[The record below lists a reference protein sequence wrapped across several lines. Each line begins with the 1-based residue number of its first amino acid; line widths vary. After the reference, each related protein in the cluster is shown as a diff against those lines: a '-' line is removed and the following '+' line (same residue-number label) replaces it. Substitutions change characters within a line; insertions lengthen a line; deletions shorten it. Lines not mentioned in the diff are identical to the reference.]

1 MLTAVDYA
9 GIRFGKIT
17 KTEGDLMAEA
27 LNEENKP
34 YIEHDPE
41 KTFVHLHCHTEYSL
55 LDGAAR
61 VKDVVARAVELGMP
75 AVAATDHGVMYG
87 VLKLYDACKAA
98 GINPV
103 IGCEVYVAPRT
114 RFDKESGVDN
124 KAHHLI
130 LLAETQ
136 EGYRNL
142 CKICTIGF
150 LEGYYYKPRID
161 HEVLRQFSKG
171 IICMSA
177 CIAGEIPQALLK
189 GDIEKAYDIARD
201 YIDIFGKDN
210 YFIEIQDHGLEEQ
223 KKTNPLLIKMAKDLG
238 LGLVATNDSHYVR
251 KEDADVHDVLL
262 CIQTGKTR
270 DDESRMRFACD
281 EFYMKSREEMELVF
295 GEYPEALN
303 NTAKIA
309 ARCHVNLDKHP
320 KVDVPDFEVPEG
332 YNAETYLQYLCQK
345 GLEEKY
351 DEITPELQER
361 LDYELG
367 IINHMQFPGYFLITW
382 DMINF
387 CRQNGIRVGPGRGSA
402 AGSLVAY
409 TLGITNI
416 DPLRYN
422 LFFER
427 FLNPERVSMPDIDS
441 DFCVVRRGEV
451 IDYLVEKYGAD
462 NVSQIITFGT
472 MKAKMVVRDVGR
484 VLGMSVADVNKI
496 AKMLPADLKMT
507 VQKAIDEN
515 NELRDLY
522 ENDPLIKELLD
533 YSKALEGMPRHTG
546 THAAGVVIAPAPI
559 TDYVPGVKLGENI
572 LTTQFEKE
580 QVEEQGLLKMDILG
594 LRTLTVIGDALKSI
608 KKNYGID
615 IDIDNI
621 PKDDEAVYKMLSAG
635 ETGGVFQLES
645 SGMTAY
651 LKALR
656 PERIEDLIAMVALYR
671 PGPLGSGM
679 VEDFIDRKHGV
690 KKVEYPHPLLEP
702 VLAETYG
709 VMVYQEQVMQVA
721 SVLAGFTLGQADQLR
736 RIMGKKKAYLLPPER
751 ERFIK
756 GCKECNNID
765 AETAGGIFDLM
776 EYFSGYGFN
785 KSHSA
790 AYGIVTY
797 ETAWLRCHYPAEYM
811 AAIMTSF
818 MATAEKVTE
827 YLEESRKMGIEIL
840 PPDINESDADFT
852 VVGGK
857 IRFGMAAIKGV
868 GRDIITQIIEERE
881 KNGPFKSID
890 DLSRRYPLN
899 KRVLEGMIKGGA
911 LDCFGAKRSQLLQ
924 VYEQSLE
931 LGKKYALEAASDQL
945 SLFDFGM
952 TEQKTV
958 DVEMP
963 NIPEFPLMELL
974 ALEKESIGFFISGHP
989 LDEFVDV
996 IGKVSSHN
1004 VQQLLTAKNG
1014 IKTRVA
1020 GLIAQN
1026 KPRLTKKGES
1036 MSIFNLED
1044 KLASIRCLAFPR
1056 AFAECREMIAD
1067 GKVVLVEGRLKVDDD
1082 ESVALIVD
1090 TIHDLENAELL
1101 TAPKGQ
1107 DLPPQ
1112 ADEPEQGKGFYRRQ
1126 KKKEPEKSVGK
1137 LYVRVANSEVLP
1149 QLRETAAEY
1158 PGNLD
1163 LIPFYMDTKR
1173 YHQRLGI
1180 KIGMEAIDAL
1190 KYAYGDPNVVLKLV
1204 KE

>member
-1 MLTAVDYA
+1 
-9 GIRFGKIT
+9 
-17 KTEGDLMAEA
+17 MAEEKK
-27 LNEENKP
+27 NEIEEKP
-34 YIEHDPE
+34 YIEQDPE

-114 RFDKESGVDN
+114 RFDKESGIDN
-124 KAHHLI
+124 RAYHLI

-150 LEGYYYKPRID
+150 LEGYYYRPRID
-161 HEVLRQFSKG
+161 HEVLRKYSKG

-177 CIAGEIPQALLK
+177 CIAGEIPQALLN
-189 GDIEKAYDIARD
+189 GNVEKAYEIARE
-201 YIDIFGKDN
+201 YLDIFGKDN

-223 KKTNPLLIKMAKDLG
+223 KKTNPLLVKLARDLG
-238 LGLVATNDSHYVR
+238 VGLVATNDSHYVR
-251 KEDADVHDVLL
+251 REDADVHDVLL

-270 DDESRMRFACD
+270 DDENRMRFACD
-281 EFYMKSREEMELVF
+281 EFYMKSREEMELLF
-295 GEYPEALN
+295 GEYPEALS
-303 NTAKIA
+303 NTVKIA
-309 ARCHVNLDKHP
+309 NRCHVNLDKHP
-320 KVDVPDFEVPEG
+320 KVDVPDFDVPEG
-332 YNAETYLQYLCQK
+332 YTLESYLRYLCQK

-351 DEITPELQER
+351 EEVTSELQER

-367 IINHMQFPGYFLITW
+367 IINRMEFPGYFLITW
-382 DMINF
+382 DMINY
-387 CRQNGIRVGPGRGSA
+387 CRKNGIRVGPGRGSA

-422 LFFER
+422 LVFER

-451 IDYLVEKYGAD
+451 IDYLVQKYGEE
-462 NVSQIITFGT
+462 NVSQIVTFGT

-496 AKMLPADLKMT
+496 AKMIPDDLKMT

-515 NELRDLY
+515 NELRELY
-522 ENDPLIKELLD
+522 EHDPLIKELLD

-559 TDYVPGVKLGENI
+559 TDYVPGVKLGDNI

-594 LRTLTVIGDALKSI
+594 LRTLTVIGDALAGI

-615 IDIDNI
+615 IDIDNV
-621 PKDDEAVYKMLSAG
+621 PKDDPEVYSMLSAG

-690 KKVEYPHPLLEP
+690 KKVEYPHPLLKP
-702 VLAETYG
+702 VLEETYG

-736 RIMGKKKAYLLPPER
+736 RIMGKKKAHLLPPER

-765 AETAGGIFDLM
+765 AETAGKIFDLM

-790 AYGIVTY
+790 AYAIVTY

-818 MATAEKVTE
+818 MNNAEKVTE
-827 YLEESRKMGIEIL
+827 YLEESRRMGLEIL

-857 IRFGMAAIKGV
+857 IRFGLAAIKGN
-868 GRDIITQIIEERE
+868 GRDIIEQIIKERQ
-881 KNGPFKSID
+881 KNGPFQSLD
-890 DLSRRYPLN
+890 DLTRRFPLN

-911 LDCFGAKRSQLLQ
+911 LDCFGAKRSQLME
-924 VYEQSLE
+924 VYEQSLD
-931 LGKKYALEAASDQL
+931 LGRKYAQEAASDQL

-952 TEQKTV
+952 EEQKTV
-958 DVEMP
+958 DVELP
-963 NIPEFPLMELL
+963 NIPEFPLMQLL
-974 ALEKESIGFFISGHP
+974 AYEKESIGFYISGHP
-989 LDEFVDV
+989 LDEFVSIIRSV
-996 IGKVSSHN
+996 ATHTAS
-1004 VQQLLTAKNG
+1004 QLKESKNG
-1014 IKTRVA
+1014 ARVRVA
-1020 GLIAQN
+1020 GLVSQS

-1036 MSIFNLED
+1036 MAIFTLED
-1044 KLASIRCLAFPR
+1044 KLNGVRCLAFPR
-1056 AFAECREMIAD
+1056 AFAECRDLLED
-1067 GKVVLVEGRLKVDDD
+1067 GKVVLVEGRLKIDDD
-1082 ESVALIVD
+1082 ESVVIIVD
-1090 TIHDLENAELL
+1090 TVHDLENAELL
-1101 TAPKGQ
+1101 TAPKDQ
-1107 DLPPQ
+1107 ELPPQ
-1112 ADEPEQGKGFYRRQ
+1112 SEEETHGNGFRRRQ
-1126 KKKEPEKSVGK
+1126 ALQAPEKSVGK
-1137 LYVRVANSEVLP
+1137 LYVRVRSADVLP
-1149 QLRETAAEY
+1149 ELRKVASLY
-1158 PGNLD
+1158 PGSVD
-1163 LIPFYMDTKR
+1163 LVPFYMDTKR
-1173 YHQRLGI
+1173 YHRRLGI
-1180 KIGMEAIDAL
+1180 KIGVEAMDDL
-1190 KYAYGDPNVVLKLV
+1190 KYAYGNANVVLKLV
-1204 KE
+1204 KENQE

>member
-1 MLTAVDYA
+1 M
-9 GIRFGKIT
+9 
-17 KTEGDLMAEA
+17 TEAN
-27 LNEENKP
+27 NEEKKV
-34 YIEHDPE
+34 YIEQDPE

-75 AVAATDHGVMYG
+75 AVAITDHGVMYG

-114 RFDKESGVDN
+114 RFDKESGIDN
-124 KAHHLI
+124 KANHLI

-161 HEVLRQFSKG
+161 HEVLRQYSKG

-189 GDIEKAYDIARD
+189 GDIEKAYEIARE

-223 KKTNPLLIKMAKDLG
+223 KKTNPLLIKLAKDLG
-238 LGLVATNDSHYVR
+238 LGLVATNDSHYVK
-251 KEDADVHDVLL
+251 KEDADIHDVLL

-281 EFYMKSREEMELVF
+281 EFYMKNRQEMELLF
-295 GEYPEALN
+295 GEYPEALS
-303 NTAKIA
+303 NTVKIA
-309 ARCHVNLDKHP
+309 ARCHVNLDKHD
-320 KVDVPDFEVPEG
+320 KVDVPDFDVPEG
-332 YNAETYLQYLCQK
+332 YTPETYLSYLCQK
-345 GLEEKY
+345 GLAEKY

-387 CRQNGIRVGPGRGSA
+387 CRKNGIRVGPGRGSA

-451 IDYLVEKYGAD
+451 IDYLVDKYGAD
-462 NVSQIITFGT
+462 NVSQIVTFGT
-472 MKAKMVVRDVGR
+472 LKAKMVVRDVGR

-496 AKMLPADLKMT
+496 AKMIPDDLKMT
-507 VQKAIDEN
+507 VPKAIEEN
-515 NELRDLY
+515 NELKALY
-522 ENDPLIKELLD
+522 ETDPLIKELLD
-533 YSKALEGMPRHTG
+533 YSIALEGMPRHTG

-594 LRTLTVIGDALKSI
+594 LRTLTVIGDTLKSI
-608 KKNYGID
+608 KDNYGID

-621 PKDDEAVYKMLSAG
+621 PKDDADVYKMLSNG
-635 ETGGVFQLES
+635 ETSGVFQLES

-651 LKALR
+651 LKSLK

-679 VEDFIDRKHGV
+679 VEDFIDRKHGI
-690 KKVEYPHPLLEP
+690 KKVEYPHPLLKP
-702 VLAETYG
+702 VLEETYG

-765 AETAGGIFDLM
+765 AKTAGSIFDLM

-818 MATAEKVTE
+818 MTNAEKVTE
-827 YLEESRKMGIEIL
+827 YLEECKRMGLEIL
-840 PPDINESDADFT
+840 PPDINESKADFT
-852 VVGGK
+852 VINGK
-857 IRFGMAAIKGV
+857 IRFGMAAIKGI
-868 GRDIITQIIEERE
+868 GRDIINHIIEERQ
-881 KNGPFKSID
+881 KNGPFKSLD
-890 DLSRRYPLN
+890 DLNRRYPLN

-911 LDCFGAKRSQLLQ
+911 LDCFGAKRSQLLE

-931 LGKKYALEAASDQL
+931 LGRKYAQETASDQL

-952 TEQKTV
+952 EEQKTV
-958 DVEMP
+958 DVELP
-963 NIPEFPLMELL
+963 NIPEFPLLELL
-974 ALEKESIGFFISGHP
+974 AYEKESIGFFISGHP
-989 LDEFVDV
+989 LDEFTDIVDKISTHSV
-996 IGKVSSHN
+996 H
-1004 VQQLLTAKNG
+1004 QLAKTANG
-1014 IKTRVA
+1014 TKIRVV
-1020 GLIAQN
+1020 GLISQN

-1044 KLASIRCLAFPR
+1044 KMATVRCLAFPKSYS
-1056 AFAECREMIAD
+1056 ECRDIIID

-1082 ESVALIVD
+1082 ESIAIIVD
-1090 TIHDLENAELL
+1090 TIHDLENTDLL
-1101 TAPKGQ
+1101 TAPKDQ
-1107 DLPPQ
+1107 EMPV
-1112 ADEPEQGKGFYRRQ
+1112 ETYSSENNNGFYRKS
-1126 KKKEPEKSVGK
+1126 KKREPEKSKGK
-1137 LYVRVANSEVLP
+1137 LYVRVKNSDVLP
-1149 QLRETAAEY
+1149 ELRNFAMEY
-1158 PGNLD
+1158 PGSLD

-1180 KIGMEAIDAL
+1180 KIGVEAVDAL
-1190 KYAYGDPNVVLKLV
+1190 ENIYGKSNVVVRLI
-1204 KE
+1204 KETV

>member
-1 MLTAVDYA
+1 MS
-9 GIRFGKIT
+9 
-17 KTEGDLMAEA
+17 
-27 LNEENKP
+27 EEIKEEKP
-34 YIEHDPE
+34 YIEQDPT

-61 VKDVVARAVELGMP
+61 VQDVVDRAVELGMP

-114 RFDKESGVDN
+114 RFDKEHGIDH

-136 EGYRNL
+136 EGYVNL

-161 HEVLRQFSKG
+161 HEVLRQYSKG

-177 CIAGEIPQALLK
+177 CIAGEIPQALLR
-189 GDIEKAYDIARD
+189 GDMERAYEIARD

-223 KKTNPLLIKMAKDLG
+223 KHTNPLLIKMAKDLG
-238 LGLVATNDSHYVR
+238 VGLVATNDSHYVR

-281 EFYMKSREEMELVF
+281 EFYMKSREEMELLF

-320 KVDVPDFEVPEG
+320 KVDVPEFEVPEG
-332 YNAETYLQYLCQK
+332 FNEESYLRHLCQT

-351 DEITPELQER
+351 DEVTPELQER

-462 NVSQIITFGT
+462 NVSQIVTFGT

-496 AKMLPADLKMT
+496 AKMIPADLKMT

-515 NELRDLY
+515 KELKELY
-522 ENDPLIKELLD
+522 DNDPLIKELLD

-594 LRTLTVIGDALKSI
+594 LRTLTVIGDALTAI
-608 KKNYGID
+608 KKNYGLD
-615 IDIDNI
+615 IDIDKI
-621 PKDDEAVYKMLSAG
+621 PMDDEDVYKMLSRG
-635 ETGGVFQLES
+635 ETSGVFQLES

-651 LKALR
+651 LKALH

-702 VLAETYG
+702 VLEETYG

-721 SVLAGFTLGQADQLR
+721 STLAGFTLGQADQLR

-751 ERFIK
+751 ERFIN
-756 GCKECNNID
+756 GCKEVNNID

-818 MATAEKVTE
+818 MTIAEKVTE
-827 YLEESRKMGIEIL
+827 YLEEARKMGLEIL
-840 PPDINESDADFT
+840 PPDINESNADFT
-852 VVGGK
+852 VVNGK
-857 IRFGMAAIKGV
+857 IRFGLAAIKGIGV
-868 GRDIITQIIEERE
+868 DIITQIIEERE
-881 KNGPFKSID
+881 ENGPFQSMD
-890 DLSRRYPLN
+890 DLNRRYPLN

-931 LGKKYALEAASDQL
+931 LGRQYAQEAASDQM

-952 TEQKTV
+952 DEQRKV
-958 DVEMP
+958 DVELP
-963 NIPEFPLMELL
+963 NIAEFPLLELL
-974 ALEKESIGFFISGHP
+974 AYEKDAIGFFISGHP
-989 LDEFVDV
+989 LDEFTDV
-996 IGKVSSHN
+996 VKTVSSHS
-1004 VQQLLTAKNG
+1004 VRQLAETKNNT
-1014 IKTRVA
+1014 KLRVA

-1036 MSIFNLED
+1036 MSIFQLED
-1044 KLASIRCLAFPR
+1044 KMGAVRCLAFPR
-1056 AFAECREMIAD
+1056 AFAECRDMLVD
-1067 GKVVLVEGRLKVDDD
+1067 GAVVLVEGRLKIDDD
-1082 ESVALIVD
+1082 ESIAIIVD
-1090 TIHDLENAELL
+1090 TVHDLANAELL
-1101 TAPKGQ
+1101 TAPKEQ
-1107 DLPPQ
+1107 ELPPEK
-1112 ADEPEQGKGFYRRQ
+1112 DEPVSGNGFRRR

-1137 LYVRVANSEVLP
+1137 LYVRVANSDVLP
-1149 QLRETAAEY
+1149 ELRKTAQEF
-1158 PGNLD
+1158 PGSLD
-1163 LIPFYMDTKR
+1163 LVPYYNDTKR

-1180 KIGMEAIDAL
+1180 KVGMEAVDSL
-1190 KYAYGDPNVVLKLV
+1190 KYAYGNSNVVVKLV
-1204 KE
+1204 KESD

>member
-1 MLTAVDYA
+1 MV
-9 GIRFGKIT
+9 
-17 KTEGDLMAEA
+17 EVV
-27 LNEENKP
+27 NEENKP
-34 YIEHDPE
+34 YIEQDPT

-87 VLKLYDACKAA
+87 VLKLYDACKEA
-98 GINPV
+98 GINPI

-114 RFDKESGVDN
+114 RFDKEPGID
-124 KAHHLI
+124 KRAHHLV

-150 LEGYYYKPRID
+150 LEGYYYKPRVD
-161 HEVLRQFSKG
+161 HEVLRKYSKG
-171 IICMSA
+171 IICLSA

-189 GDIEKAYDIARD
+189 GDLEKAYAIAED
-201 YIDIFGKDN
+201 YIDIFGKDSF
-210 YFIEIQDHGLEEQ
+210 FIEIQDHGIEEQ
-223 KKTNPLLIKMAKDLG
+223 KITNPLLIKMAKDLG
-238 LGLVATNDSHYVR
+238 LGLVATNDSHYIR

-270 DDESRMRFACD
+270 DDETRMRFD
-281 EFYMKSREEMELVF
+281 GNEFYMKSREEMELLF

-320 KVDVPDFEVPEG
+320 RVDVPVFDVPEG
-332 YNAETYLQYLCQK
+332 YNEETYLRYLCQT

-351 DEITPELQER
+351 DEVTAELQER

-387 CRQNGIRVGPGRGSA
+387 CRKNGIRVGPGRGSA

-416 DPLRYN
+416 DPLRYS

-451 IDYLVEKYGAD
+451 IDYLVDKYGAE
-462 NVSQIITFGT
+462 NVSQIVTFGT

-496 AKMLPADLKMT
+496 AKMIPNDLKMT

-515 NELRDLY
+515 KELGALY
-522 ENDPLIKELLD
+522 ETDPLIKELLD

-594 LRTLTVIGDALKSI
+594 LRTLTVIGDALTSI
-608 KKNYGID
+608 KNNYGID
-615 IDIDNI
+615 IDIDRI
-621 PKDDEAVYKMLSAG
+621 PMDDKKVYEMLSRG
-635 ETGGVFQLES
+635 ETSGVFQLES
-645 SGMTAY
+645 SGMTSY
-651 LKALR
+651 LKALH

-671 PGPLGSGM
+671 PGPLEGGM
-679 VEDFIDRKHGV
+679 VEDFIDRKHGI

-702 VLAETYG
+702 VLSETYG

-721 SVLAGFTLGQADQLR
+721 SVLAGFSLGQSDQLR

-756 GCKECNNID
+756 GCKEVNDID
-765 AETAGGIFDLM
+765 AKTAGEIFDLM
-776 EYFSGYGFN
+776 EFFSGYGFN

-818 MATAEKVTE
+818 MTTAEKVTE
-827 YLEESRKMGIEIL
+827 YLEECRRMNLEIL
-840 PPDINESDADFT
+840 PPDINESYADFT
-852 VVGGK
+852 VVNGK
-857 IRFGMAAIKGV
+857 IRFGLAAIKGV
-868 GRDIITQIIEERE
+868 GRDIVTEIITERE
-881 KNGPFKSID
+881 KNGPFKSLD
-890 DLSRRYPLN
+890 DLNRRFPLN

-911 LDCFGAKRSQLLQ
+911 LDCFGVKRSQLME
-924 VYEQSLE
+924 VYEKSLD
-931 LGKKYALEAASDQL
+931 LGRQYAQEALSDQL

-952 TEQKTV
+952 EEQKTV
-958 DVEMP
+958 DVEYP
-963 NIPEFPLMELL
+963 NIQEFAPMELL
-974 ALEKESIGFFISGHP
+974 TYEKESIGFYISGHP

-996 IGKVSSHN
+996 IGKITSHN
-1004 VQQLLTAKNG
+1004 IKQLEKAANFTKV
-1014 IKTRVA
+1014 RVA
-1020 GLIAQN
+1020 GLISQN
-1026 KPRLTKKGES
+1026 EPRLTKKGES

-1044 KLASIRCLAFPR
+1044 KLSTVRCLAFPKS
-1056 AFAECREMIAD
+1056 FAECRNMLVNGA
-1067 GKVVLVEGRLKVDDD
+1067 VVLVEGKLKVDDD
-1082 ESVALIVD
+1082 ESIAIIVD
-1090 TIHDLENAELL
+1090 TVHDLANAELL
-1101 TAPKGQ
+1101 TAPKEQ
-1107 DLPPQ
+1107 ELPPERES
-1112 ADEPEQGKGFYRRQ
+1112 AENTKAYPYRQ

-1137 LYVRVANSEVLP
+1137 LYVRVASSDILP
-1149 QLRETAAEY
+1149 ELRQISAEY
-1158 PGNLD
+1158 PGNLQ
-1163 LIPFYMDTKR
+1163 LIPYYNDTKR
-1173 YHQRLGI
+1173 YHQKLGI
-1180 KIGMEAIDAL
+1180 TVGMEAMDSL
-1190 KYAYGDPNVVLKLV
+1190 KCKYGNSNVVLKLV